1 MAALK
6 INQVALLPK
15 EPRPIIS
22 IGAGG
27 IVNDAHQP
35 AYQKAGFKTLG
46 IFDLNQKQAEVTANK
61 FAIPS
66 VYTSLGEAVSQAPD
80 NAVFDVAVPAAALE
94 KLLPQ
99 LPDAAAVL
107 IQKPMGDSFAQA
119 KTIRAICQ
127 DKGLQAAVNFQMRYA
142 PYVLAA
148 RSLIE
153 QGAIGEVHDM
163 EIRIKVNTPWHLWHF
178 FETLPRVEIL
188 YHSIHYIDIIRAF
201 LGEPSGLYAKT
212 VSSPT
217 SAKLASTRSNIIM
230 DYGNHL
236 RANISTNHGHAYGLK
251 NQESYIAW
259 EGTKGAIK
267 ATIGLLLNYPEGKPD
282 AFEYCILQEGQE
294 PGWTTQPISGTWF
307 PDAFIGSMASLMR
320 YLEGSSDQLPT
331 HIDDAFKTMTLVE
344 AAHRSSD
351 AGGVPILL

>member
-15 EPRPIIS
+15 QPKPIIS

-35 AYQKAGFKTLG
+35 AYQQAGFETAG
-46 IFDLNQKQAEVTANK
+46 IFDVNEKQAKATAKKFGIKKIYKTLKEAAKQSPDEV
-61 FAIPS
+61 I
-66 VYTSLGEAVSQAPD
+66 
-80 NAVFDVAVPAAALE
+80 FDVAVPAAAIL
-94 KLLPQ
+94 KILPK
-99 LPDAAAVL
+99 LPDGAAVL
-107 IQKPMGDSFAQA
+107 IQKPMGDTFEQA
-119 KTIRAICQ
+119 KKIRDLCHEKGFTAAI
-127 DKGLQAAVNFQMRYA
+127 NFQMRYA
-142 PYVLAA
+142 PYVIAA

-153 QGAIGEVHDM
+153 QGTIGDVHDM
-163 EIRIKVNTPWHLWHF
+163 EIRIKVNTPWHIWNF
-178 FETLPRVEIL
+178 FEKLPRVEIL

-201 LGEPSGLYAKT
+201 LGEPTGIYAKT

-217 SAKLASTRSNIIM
+217 SKKLASTRTNIIM
-230 DYGNHL
+230 DYGKYL
-236 RANISTNHGHAYGLK
+236 RANITTNHGHAYSLK

-282 AFEYCILQEGQE
+282 AFEYCVLEEGKVPSWQKKC
-294 PGWTTQPISGTWF
+294 IKGTWF

-320 YLEGSSDQLPT
+320 YVEGSSGSLPT
-331 HIDDAFKTMTLVE
+331 SVDDAFKTMTLVE

-351 AGGVPILL
+351 AGGFPVLF

>member
-6 INQVALLPK
+6 LNQAALLP
-15 EPRPIIS
+15 ETPRPIIS

-35 AYQKAGFKTLG
+35 AYKKAGFETLG
-46 IFDLNQKQAEVTANK
+46 IFDLNEKQARSTAKKFGIKKVYKTLKEALNHSTDEV
-61 FAIPS
+61 
-66 VYTSLGEAVSQAPD
+66 
-80 NAVFDVAVPAAALE
+80 VFDVAVPADNILRI
-94 KLLPQ
+94 LPK
-99 LPDAAAVL
+99 LPDGAAVL
-107 IQKPMGDSFAQA
+107 IQKPMGDTFAQA
-119 KTIRAICQ
+119 KKIRDLCHNKGFKAAI
-127 DKGLQAAVNFQMRYA
+127 NFQMRYA

-163 EIRIKVNTPWHLWHF
+163 EIRLKVNTPWHLWAF
-178 FETLPRVEIL
+178 FEKLPRVEIL

-201 LGEPSGLYAKT
+201 LGEPTGIYAKT
-212 VSSPT
+212 VSSPG
-217 SAKLASTRSNIIM
+217 SKKLASTRTNIIM
-230 DYGNHL
+230 DYGKHL
-236 RANISTNHGHAYGLK
+236 RANITTNHGHAYGLK

-259 EGTKGAIK
+259 EGTKGAVK

-282 AFEYCILQEGQE
+282 SFEYCLLEDGQD
-294 PGWTTQPISGTWF
+294 PKWQKQKIKGTWF

-320 YLEGSSDQLPT
+320 YAEGSESSLPT
-331 HIDDAFKTMTLVE
+331 NVDDAFKTMALVE

-351 AGGVPILL
+351 AGGFPVLF